1 MKLDELNEKQREA
14 VEYNEGPLLILA
26 GAGSGKTRVL
36 TTKIGYI
43 LEQGLASR
51 WEILAITFTNK
62 AANEMKERVEKILG
76 EDVSSMWIGTF
87 HSICVRIL
95 RQEITHLGYD
105 AQFTIYDRTD
115 QKSLVK
121 EIIKEKGVDLKS
133 VNPSEILN
141 TISRMK
147 NHNIKPKDLD
157 FDLCR
162 EYGIDFD
169 SADYFDDY
177 QGKLKE
183 YNALDFDDLII
194 KTIELF
200 QKNEDILDKYAS
212 RFKYVFVDE
221 YQDTNHAQYEL
232 VHLLSKVHRKLC
244 VVGDADQSIYG
255 WRGADISN
263 INDFEKDYKDAKI
276 VLLEQNYR
284 STESILNAANAV
296 IKNNPNRKDKNLWTA
311 NKGGEKVSYRQF
323 SSDYD
328 EAYGIINEISNLL
341 IHNVD
346 LNDVAIL
353 YRTNAQS
360 RPFEEQ
366 MLKEGI
372 PYQVVGGL
380 KFYDRKEVKDVLA
393 YLRVIVNPRDNV
405 SLLRIINTPK
415 RGIGDRTV
423 EQTLEAAENNGMS
436 ILEYITETSMEELT
450 PAAQKKMKEFA
461 DLYQRLQ
468 KDPGEDLVTR
478 VEYILD
484 ESGYVD
490 SLKESGKREDQTR
503 WENISAFVDAV
514 AEYNMRNPEAKLEE
528 YLQETSL
535 LSDVDKTSGD
545 EGVSLMT
552 VHSAKGLEFDV
563 VFIAGM
569 EEGLFPHRNSVS
581 EKEKEEER
589 RLCYVAITRAGKQ
602 LFISSSS
609 ARRTFGKYEP
619 AMESPFID
627 EMREHLEEKE
637 KKKAEIN
644 FRQSYSDSMN
654 FMKDSVLQSFP
665 KSPKKKESSG
675 FQLGEKVK
683 HKKFGVGTI
692 VQVTPKE
699 NGDEVTI
706 SFENK
711 GIKKLNAGIAPLE
724 RI

>member
-1 MKLDELNEKQREA
+1 MNLDKLNEKQREA

-62 AANEMKERVEKILG
+62 AANEMKERVEKILE

-115 QKSLVK
+115 QNSLVK

-244 VVGDADQSIYG
+244 VVGDGDQSIYG

-423 EQTLEAAENNGMS
+423 EQTLEAAENKGMS

-450 PAAQKKMKEFA
+450 PAAKKKMKEFA

-468 KDPGEDLVTR
+468 KDSGEDLVTR

-514 AEYNMRNPEAKLEE
+514 ADYNMRNPDAELEE

-535 LSDVDKTSGD
+535 LSDVDKTFGD
-545 EGVSLMT
+545 EGVRLMT

-569 EEGLFPHRNSVS
+569 EEGLFPHKNSVTDA
-581 EKEKEEER
+581 EKEEER

-609 ARRTFGKYEP
+609 ARRTFGKYEV
-619 AMESPFID
+619 AMESPFIE

-665 KSPKKKESSG
+665 KSPKKKESSN